1 LSYTQ
6 QSDDLIEHHLK
17 RNFYGAAKLDVE
29 QLLSKLGLDS
39 LMAFEL
45 RNSLVQTLGLD
56 VAAIVITEDLTVA
69 DLAEL
74 ARSQIPEDSPQPSSD
89 TTTSSSSQDMP
100 VGTQANKNK
109 GTPHHE
115 AEVLLEKLDQF
126 TDEEVDTLLRAEL
139 DDEENST
146 STSNDF

>member
-1 LSYTQ
+1 
-6 QSDDLIEHHLK
+6 
-17 RNFYGAAKLDVE
+17 
-29 QLLSKLGLDS
+29 
-39 LMAFEL
+39 
-45 RNSLVQTLGLD
+45 VQTLGLD